1 MNKDFDMQTDKQNTE
16 IKREIRRQRALDR
29 LGSNTPRCMHCG
41 ECNPHCLEAHHI
53 AGCAYDDET
62 VIVCRN
68 CHRKLSDKQKDHP
81 GPASIPPDPLDR
93 MGHFLLG
100 LADLFRMLVGR
111 LEEFGRD
118 LIARAAK
125 MAAQNTEAGR

>member
-1 MNKDFDMQTDKQNTE
+1 MEPDKQNPE
-16 IKREIRRQRALDR
+16 IRHEIRRQRALDR
-29 LGSNTPRCMHCG
+29 LGTNTPRCTHCG

-53 AGCAYDDET
+53 AGKAFDDET

-68 CHRKLSDKQKDHP
+68 CHRKLSDEQKDHP
-81 GPASIPPDPLDR
+81 GRASTPPDPLDR

>member
-1 MNKDFDMQTDKQNTE
+1 MQPKKPNSE

-29 LGSNTPRCMHCG
+29 LGSDEPRCLRCG
-41 ECNPHCLEAHHI
+41 EANPHCLEYHHI
-53 AGCAYDDET
+53 AGRSHDDET

-68 CHRKLSDKQKDHP
+68 CHRKLSDDQKDHP
-81 GPASIPPDPLDR
+81 PNQGMPPNPLDQTGR
-93 MGHFLLG
+93 FLLG
-100 LADLFRMLVGR
+100 LADLFKMLVGR

-125 MAAQNTEAGR
+125 AAAENKEAGR